1 MLFHESSHLIVEHT
15 EQNCRPVPR
24 NVSINKSNQI
34 LIVNCGTM
42 VGIGDSGLLSHDV
55 PESCRGID
63 FWPIS
68 LHHQNQSFFR
78 IQEIKCAAIAVQ

>member
-63 FWPIS
+63 FWPIL